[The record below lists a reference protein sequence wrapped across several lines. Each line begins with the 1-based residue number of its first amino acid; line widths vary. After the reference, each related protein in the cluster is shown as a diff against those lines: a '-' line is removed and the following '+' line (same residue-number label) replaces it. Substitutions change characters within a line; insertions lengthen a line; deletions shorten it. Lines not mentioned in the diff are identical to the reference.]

1 MNHLVR
7 AILLISFFL
16 PTMASASTLYLCEMD
31 GRGHLTC
38 CCGQEGC
45 NDTDADCSC
54 CERQVLQI
62 PAQRVARDHQSEP
75 EPSLMEGT
83 PARPST
89 TPPAVTASAS
99 STVPPRGAPDLL
111 LFLCTLRI

>member
-7 AILLISFFL
+7 AILLISFLL
-16 PTMASASTLYLCEMD
+16 PSTASASTLYLCEMD

-38 CCGQEGC
+38 CCGPEGC
-45 NDTDADCSC
+45 NASDADCSC

-62 PAQRVARDHQSEP
+62 AAERVSRDHQSEP
-75 EPSLMEGT
+75 EPALGERAPS
-83 PARPST
+83 RPSM
-89 TPPAVTASAS
+89 TPPVVTASAS